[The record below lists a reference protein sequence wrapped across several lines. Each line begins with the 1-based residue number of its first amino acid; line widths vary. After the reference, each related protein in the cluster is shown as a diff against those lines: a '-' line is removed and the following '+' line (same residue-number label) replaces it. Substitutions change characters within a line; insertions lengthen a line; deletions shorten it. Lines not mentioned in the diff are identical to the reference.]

1 MSDSSTSAAQS
12 KFRSGLVYGLIA
24 YMCWGIVPLYFR
36 QLQGVDTLEILAHRI
51 TWSLPLMLVVLA
63 LTPGGYRTVW
73 ATLTNRKLV
82 FALVASSVFLSINWL
97 LYIYATVTSRVAE
110 ASLGY
115 FMLPLVNAVL
125 ASVFLGEKLRPA
137 HYPALV
143 LILVG
148 VMMPMILRGE
158 FLWLPIALPVTFG
171 IYGLIRKKLPVDSV
185 TGLTVETLVLSL
197 PCWTYLISQG
207 LSGRGKFGSD
217 GLLTFW
223 FVFGGV
229 MTVVPL
235 LTFTLS
241 VRRLP
246 LLTQS
251 FIQFVSPLVQILVT
265 VFLLH
270 EDVTY
275 DRWIALGCVLVAVCI
290 FIGDAVMRYRRA
302 KAEQT
307 NLLRIENEAR

>member
-1 MSDSSTSAAQS
+1 LSDSST
-12 KFRSGLVYGLIA
+12 FRSGLIYGLIA
-24 YMCWGIVPLYFR
+24 YVCWGIVPLYFR
-36 QLQGVDTLEILAHRI
+36 QLAGVDTLEILAHRI
-51 TWSLPLMLVVLA
+51 TWSLPLMLLVMVF
-63 LTPGGYRTVW
+63 TPGGFHTLW
-73 ATLTNRKLV
+73 TTLTNRRLV
-82 FALVASSVFLSINWL
+82 LSLMASSMFLSINWL
-97 LYIYATVTSRVAE
+97 LYIYATSEHRVAE

-137 HYPALV
+137 HYPALAIILLGV
-143 LILVG
+143 LIPM
-148 VMMPMILRGE
+148 VMSGQ
-158 FLWLPIALPVTFG
+158 FLWLSVALPITFG
-171 IYGLIRKKLPVDSV
+171 IYGLIRKKLPVDSS
-185 TGLTVETLVLSL
+185 TGLTIETLVLAV
-197 PCWTYLISQG
+197 PCWIYLFWQASRG
-207 LSGRGKFGSD
+207 EGKFGTD
-217 GLLTFW
+217 GWLTFW

-265 VFLLH
+265 VFLLK
-270 EDVTY
+270 EVVTT

-290 FIGDAVMRYRRA
+290 FIGDAVVRYRAA
-302 KAEQT
+302 KVERE
-307 NLLRIENEAR
+307 LVL